1 MKVTMSTEGSCERVN
16 GSIVGSWKVS
26 LVCDGVAE
34 VFSGKVGNRNVY
46 EMELIALIEGFM
58 NIKEACDV
66 VVHTKSKTI
75 MSAFDKG
82 DGWLKTCMGRDWKKA
97 DGADIQN
104 KVLWQQVVNTMQ
116 VILPYKAE
124 FVYDQLGIRAVPP
137 AEPKAV
143 ISPIQTV
150 KQMSDKDLC
159 LAIGLDRFCELV
171 SKLDTKQKTAV
182 RKAMTV
188 KKEVAAKAA

>member
-1 MKVTMSTEGSCERVN
+1 MKVVMSTEGSCERVN
-16 GSIVGSWKVS
+16 NTNVGSWKVS

-34 VFSGKVGNRNVY
+34 VFSGKVGNRTGY

-66 VVHTKSKTI
+66 TVRVKSKTL
-75 MSAFDKG
+75 MSAFDKT
-82 DGWLKTCMGRDWKKA
+82 DGWLKHCMGRDWKKA
-97 DGADIQN
+97 DGSDIQN
-104 KVLWQQVVNTMQ
+104 KVLWQQVVKTMQ

-124 FVYDQLGIRAVPP
+124 FVYDQPVISVM
-137 AEPKAV
+137 PKADPIPV
-143 ISPIQTV
+143 VSPILMV